1 MEARG
6 ADGNRSP
13 RPRVSVIVPARNE
26 EASLGACLTSL
37 VAQTGV
43 EREIIVVDDG
53 STDRTR
59 TIARSFADA
68 IVVDPPPPAPRSSGK
83 CNAADA
89 GARAAR
95 GRWLLF
101 TDADTV
107 HAPGSLAAALAEAEE
122 CRVAL
127 LSYEP
132 RQDVR
137 RWWER
142 AIMVVIFAEL
152 NRAFPLDDV
161 SDPASPNAA
170 ANGQYILITRDAYDA
185 VGGFAA
191 FAGTLLEDVALARAV
206 KRAGGRI
213 RFRPGHERVATRMYT
228 SFAALREGWTKNL
241 SPLFPNAPALAVARM
256 LEVAV
261 VVAGII
267 VALAPVDAIARVV
280 AAAVAALA
288 GARFGA
294 RIRRARFP
302 WPDLLL
308 APLGVPFFAWLLVRS
323 HRRYRAGQVV
333 WKGRTYAPA
342 RDGAR
347 S

>member
-1 MEARG
+1 MQQHG
-6 ADGNRSP
+6 DHGDRSG
-13 RPRVSVIVPARNE
+13 RPRVSVIVPARDE
-26 EASLGACLTSL
+26 EASLGACLSSL

-43 EREIIVVDDG
+43 EREIILVDDG
-53 STDRTR
+53 STDGTR
-59 TIARSFADA
+59 SIARSFADV
-68 IVVDPPPPAPRSSGK
+68 IVVDAPPPAPGSSGK
-83 CNAADA
+83 CNAAHA
-89 GARAAR
+89 GARTAR

-107 HAPGSLAAALAEAEE
+107 HVPGSLAAAVAEAEE
-122 CRVAL
+122 HGVAL

-132 RQDVR
+132 RQEVR
-137 RWWER
+137 AWWER
-142 AIMVVIFAEL
+142 AVMVVIFAEL
-152 NRAFPLDDV
+152 NRTFPLDDV

-191 FAGTLLEDVALARAV
+191 FARTLLEDVALARAV

-228 SFAALREGWTKNL
+228 TFAALREGWTKNL

-256 LEVAV
+256 LEIAV
-261 VVAGII
+261 VGAGIGM
-267 VALAPVDAIARVV
+267 ALAPVDAIVRV
-280 AAAVAALA
+280 AAAIVAALA
-288 GARFGA
+288 GARFAA

-308 APLGVPFFAWLLVRS
+308 APLGVPLFAWLLVRS

-342 RDGAR
+342 RGGGR

>member
-1 MEARG
+1 MEAPGAGGGRG
-6 ADGNRSP
+6 P

-37 VAQTGV
+37 AAQTGV

-68 IVVDPPPPAPRSSGK
+68 IIVDPPTPAPGLSGK

-122 CRVAL
+122 SGAAL

-132 RQDVR
+132 RQDIR
-137 RWWER
+137 LWWER
-142 AIMVVIFAEL
+142 AVMVVIFAEL

-161 SDPASPNAA
+161 SDPASPRAA
-170 ANGQYILITRDAYDA
+170 ANGQYILITRDTYDA

-213 RFRPGHERVATRMYT
+213 RFRPGHERVATRMYP

-256 LEVAV
+256 LEVGVILAC
-261 VVAGII
+261 II
-267 VALAPVDAIARVV
+267 VGLAPVNAVVRVV
-280 AAAVAALA
+280 GVTIAALV
-288 GARFGA
+288 GARFAA
-294 RIRRARFP
+294 RIRRARFH

-308 APLGVPFFAWLLVRS
+308 APLGVPLFAWLLLRS

-342 RDGAR
+342 RDAGPP
-347 S
+347 

>member
-1 MEARG
+1 VARG
-6 ADGNRSP
+6 
-13 RPRVSVIVPARNE
+13 
-26 EASLGACLTSL
+26 
-37 VAQTGV
+37 Q
-43 EREIIVVDDG
+43 
-53 STDRTR
+53 
-59 TIARSFADA
+59 
-68 IVVDPPPPAPRSSGK
+68 
-83 CNAADA
+83 
-89 GARAAR
+89 
-95 GRWLLF
+95 WLLF

-122 CRVAL
+122 SGVAL

-137 RWWER
+137 AWWER
-142 AIMVVIFAEL
+142 AVMVVIFAEL
-152 NRAFPLDDV
+152 NRAFPLAAV

-170 ANGQYILITRDAYDA
+170 ANGQYILITRQAYHA

-241 SPLFPNAPALAVARM
+241 SPLFPNAPALAVARL
-256 LEVAV
+256 LEVGL

-267 VALAPVDAIARVV
+267 GALAPVDSIMRAV

-302 WPDLLL
+302 WPVLLL
-308 APLGVPFFAWLLVRS
+308 APLGVPLFAWLLVRS

-342 RDGAR
+342 RDGGR